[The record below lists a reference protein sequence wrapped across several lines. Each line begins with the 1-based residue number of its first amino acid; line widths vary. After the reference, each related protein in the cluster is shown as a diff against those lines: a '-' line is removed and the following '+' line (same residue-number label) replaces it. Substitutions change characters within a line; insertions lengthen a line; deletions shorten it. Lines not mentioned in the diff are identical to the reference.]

1 MIKNLKARRLSRI
14 ITEKYKKLDKCDK
27 IKIIKKIINKK
38 KKTKLI
44 NRSDIMTIV
53 KPSTLPGFMEL
64 LPKDQILFNEM
75 KDIIRKNFEKHGF
88 LPIDTPVIEK
98 SEVLLAKG
106 GGETEKQIYRFSKG
120 DTDMSLR
127 FDLTVPLAR
136 YTVEHMNDL
145 SFPFKRYQIGKV
157 YRGEKAQKGRF
168 REFYQCDIDTIGM
181 GELSLVNDA
190 EFPVVIFHTFKDLGF
205 TDFTIHLNNRK
216 ILKGFFSSLGIEDSM
231 NVLRTVD
238 KLDKIGEEK
247 VLEELGENGIG
258 RDSGEKILEFIKI
271 DGTVDEILEQLK
283 DLKIEDEIFQ
293 EGLDEL
299 TQVIGYM
306 RDFGIDEDCFDIDLK
321 IARGLDYY
329 TGTVYET
336 TLDNYPKI
344 GSVCSGG
351 RYEDLAS
358 YYTDKTLP
366 GVGISIGLSRL
377 FYQLNEAKII
387 SSEEK
392 SLVDLLIIPMD
403 DCVHDGIKLLN
414 ELREKGVRVSVYT
427 EFAKLKKKFKY
438 ADQTKVDYVIVLGEE
453 EIKSRKYS
461 LKDMKT
467 GDQVDVTFDELVER
481 FKK

>member
-1 MIKNLKARRLSRI
+1 
-14 ITEKYKKLDKCDK
+14 
-27 IKIIKKIINKK
+27 
-38 KKTKLI
+38 
-44 NRSDIMTIV
+44 MTIV

-231 NVLRTVD
+231 NALRTVD
-238 KLDKIGEEK
+238 KLDKIGEES

-271 DGTVDEILEQLK
+271 KGTVDEILEQLRE
-283 DLKIEDEIFQ
+283 LKIEDEIFQ

-299 TQVIGYM
+299 TQVVGYM

-358 YYTDKTLP
+358 YYTDKALP

-403 DCVHDGIKLLN
+403 DCIHDGIKLLS

-453 EIKSRKYS
+453 EIKTRKYS
-461 LKDMKT
+461 LKDMRS
-467 GDQVDVTFDELVER
+467 GDQEEVTFDELVDR

>member
-1 MIKNLKARRLSRI
+1 
-14 ITEKYKKLDKCDK
+14 
-27 IKIIKKIINKK
+27 
-38 KKTKLI
+38 
-44 NRSDIMTIV
+44 MTIV

-238 KLDKIGEEK
+238 KLDKIGEES

-271 DGTVDEILEQLK
+271 KGSVDEILEQLR
-283 DLKIEDEIFQ
+283 DLKIKDEIFQ

-299 TQVIGYM
+299 TQVVGYM

-392 SLVDLLIIPMD
+392 FLVDLLIIPMD
-403 DCVHDGIKLLN
+403 DCIHDGIKLLS

-453 EIKSRKYS
+453 EIKTRKYS

-467 GDQVDVTFDELVER
+467 GDQEEVTFDELVER

>member
-1 MIKNLKARRLSRI
+1 
-14 ITEKYKKLDKCDK
+14 
-27 IKIIKKIINKK
+27 
-38 KKTKLI
+38 
-44 NRSDIMTIV
+44 MTIV

-64 LPKDQILFNEM
+64 LPKDQMLFNEM

-271 DGTVDEILEQLK
+271 DGTVDEILEQLR

-358 YYTDKTLP
+358 YYTDKALP

-377 FYQLNEAKII
+377 FYQLNEANII

-403 DCVHDGIKLLN
+403 DCVHDGIKLLS

-467 GDQVDVTFDELVER
+467 GDQEEVTFDELVER

>member
-1 MIKNLKARRLSRI
+1 
-14 ITEKYKKLDKCDK
+14 
-27 IKIIKKIINKK
+27 
-38 KKTKLI
+38 
-44 NRSDIMTIV
+44 MTIV

-238 KLDKIGEEK
+238 KLDKIGEES

-271 DGTVDEILEQLK
+271 KGSVDEILEQLR
-283 DLKIEDEIFQ
+283 DLKIKDEIFQ

-299 TQVIGYM
+299 TQVVGYM

-358 YYTDKTLP
+358 YYTDKALP

-403 DCVHDGIKLLN
+403 DCIHDGIKLLS
-414 ELREKGVRVSVYT
+414 ELRERGVRVSVYT

-453 EIKSRKYS
+453 EIKTRKYS
-461 LKDMKT
+461 LKNMHS
-467 GDQVDVTFDELVER
+467 GDQEEVTFDELVER

>member
-1 MIKNLKARRLSRI
+1 
-14 ITEKYKKLDKCDK
+14 
-27 IKIIKKIINKK
+27 
-38 KKTKLI
+38 
-44 NRSDIMTIV
+44 MTIV

-238 KLDKIGEEK
+238 KLDKIGEES

-271 DGTVDEILEQLK
+271 KGTVDEILEQLR
-283 DLKIEDEIFQ
+283 DLKIKDEIFQ

-299 TQVIGYM
+299 TQVVGYM

-358 YYTDKTLP
+358 YYTDKALP

-403 DCVHDGIKLLN
+403 DCIHDGIKLLS
-414 ELREKGVRVSVYT
+414 ELRERGVRVSVYT

-453 EIKSRKYS
+453 EIKTRKYS

-467 GDQVDVTFDELVER
+467 GDQEEVTFDELVER

>member
-1 MIKNLKARRLSRI
+1 
-14 ITEKYKKLDKCDK
+14 
-27 IKIIKKIINKK
+27 
-38 KKTKLI
+38 
-44 NRSDIMTIV
+44 MTIV

-238 KLDKIGEEK
+238 KLDKIGEES

-271 DGTVDEILEQLK
+271 KGSVDEILEQLRE
-283 DLKIEDEIFQ
+283 LKIEDEIFQ

-299 TQVIGYM
+299 TQVVGYM

-403 DCVHDGIKLLN
+403 DCIHDGIKLLS

-453 EIKSRKYS
+453 EIKTRKYS
-461 LKDMKT
+461 LKNMHS
-467 GDQVDVTFDELVER
+467 GDQEEVTFDALVER

>member
-1 MIKNLKARRLSRI
+1 
-14 ITEKYKKLDKCDK
+14 
-27 IKIIKKIINKK
+27 
-38 KKTKLI
+38 
-44 NRSDIMTIV
+44 MTIV

-216 ILKGFFSSLGIEDSM
+216 ILKGFFASLGIEDSM

-238 KLDKIGEEK
+238 KLDKIGEES
-247 VLEELGENGIG
+247 VLEELAESGV
-258 RDSGEKILEFIKI
+258 DKSSGEKILEFIKI
-271 DGTVDEILEQLK
+271 GGSVDEILEQLR
-283 DLKIEDEIFQ
+283 DLNIENEIFL
-293 EGLDEL
+293 EGLDDL
-299 TQVIGYM
+299 TQVVGYM
-306 RDFGIDEDCFDIDLK
+306 RDFGIDEDSFDIDLK

-358 YYTDKTLP
+358 YYTDKKLP

-403 DCVHDGIKLLN
+403 DCLDDGIKLLS
-414 ELREKGVRVSVYT
+414 ELREKGVKVSVYT

-461 LKDMKT
+461 LKNMKT
-467 GDQVDVTFDELVER
+467 GDQEEVTFDELVER

>member
-1 MIKNLKARRLSRI
+1 
-14 ITEKYKKLDKCDK
+14 
-27 IKIIKKIINKK
+27 
-38 KKTKLI
+38 
-44 NRSDIMTIV
+44 MTIV

-75 KDIIRKNFEKHGF
+75 NDIIRKNFEKHGF

-238 KLDKIGEEK
+238 KLDKIGEES

-271 DGTVDEILEQLK
+271 KGTVDEILEQLRA
-283 DLKIEDEIFQ
+283 LKIEDEIFQ

-299 TQVIGYM
+299 TQVVGYM

-358 YYTDKTLP
+358 YYTDKALP

-403 DCVHDGIKLLN
+403 DCIHDGIKLLS

-453 EIKSRKYS
+453 EIKTRKYS

-467 GDQVDVTFDELVER
+467 GDQEEVTFDELVER

>member
-1 MIKNLKARRLSRI
+1 
-14 ITEKYKKLDKCDK
+14 
-27 IKIIKKIINKK
+27 
-38 KKTKLI
+38 
-44 NRSDIMTIV
+44 MTIV

-238 KLDKIGEEK
+238 KLDKIGEES

-271 DGTVDEILEQLK
+271 KGTVDEILEQLRA
-283 DLKIEDEIFQ
+283 LKIEDEIFQ

-299 TQVIGYM
+299 TQVVGYM

-358 YYTDKTLP
+358 YYTDKALP

-403 DCVHDGIKLLN
+403 DCIHDGIKLLS

-453 EIKSRKYS
+453 EIKTRRYS
-461 LKDMKT
+461 LKNMKT

-481 FKK
+481 FRK

>member
-1 MIKNLKARRLSRI
+1 
-14 ITEKYKKLDKCDK
+14 
-27 IKIIKKIINKK
+27 
-38 KKTKLI
+38 
-44 NRSDIMTIV
+44 MTIV

-238 KLDKIGEEK
+238 KLDKIGEES

-271 DGTVDEILEQLK
+271 KGTVDEILEQLRA
-283 DLKIEDEIFQ
+283 LKIEDEIFQ

-299 TQVIGYM
+299 TQVVGYM

-403 DCVHDGIKLLN
+403 DCIHDGIKLLS

-453 EIKSRKYS
+453 EIKTRKYS

-467 GDQVDVTFDELVER
+467 GDQEEVTFDELVER

>member
-1 MIKNLKARRLSRI
+1 
-14 ITEKYKKLDKCDK
+14 
-27 IKIIKKIINKK
+27 
-38 KKTKLI
+38 
-44 NRSDIMTIV
+44 MTIV

-238 KLDKIGEEK
+238 KLDKIGEES

-271 DGTVDEILEQLK
+271 KGSVDEIFEQLRE
-283 DLKIEDEIFQ
+283 LKIEDEIFQ

-299 TQVIGYM
+299 TQVVGYM

-358 YYTDKTLP
+358 YYTDKVLP

-377 FYQLNEAKII
+377 FYQLNEVKII

-403 DCVHDGIKLLN
+403 DCIHDGIKLLS

-453 EIKSRKYS
+453 EIKTRKYS
-461 LKDMKT
+461 LKNMHS
-467 GDQVDVTFDELVER
+467 GDQEEVTFDELVDR

>member
-1 MIKNLKARRLSRI
+1 
-14 ITEKYKKLDKCDK
+14 
-27 IKIIKKIINKK
+27 
-38 KKTKLI
+38 
-44 NRSDIMTIV
+44 MTIV

-238 KLDKIGEEK
+238 KLDKIGEES

-271 DGTVDEILEQLK
+271 KGSVDEIFEQLRE
-283 DLKIEDEIFQ
+283 LKIEDEIFQ

-299 TQVIGYM
+299 TQVVGYM

-358 YYTDKTLP
+358 YYTDKALP

-403 DCVHDGIKLLN
+403 DCIHDGIKLLS
-414 ELREKGVRVSVYT
+414 ELREKGVRVSAYT

-453 EIKSRKYS
+453 EIKTRKYS
-461 LKDMKT
+461 LKNMHS
-467 GDQVDVTFDELVER
+467 GDQEEVTFDELVER

>member
-1 MIKNLKARRLSRI
+1 
-14 ITEKYKKLDKCDK
+14 
-27 IKIIKKIINKK
+27 
-38 KKTKLI
+38 
-44 NRSDIMTIV
+44 MTIV

-238 KLDKIGEEK
+238 KLDKIGEES

-271 DGTVDEILEQLK
+271 KGTVDEILEQLR
-283 DLKIEDEIFQ
+283 DLKIEDEIFL

-299 TQVIGYM
+299 TQVVGYM

-403 DCVHDGIKLLN
+403 DCIHDGIKLLS

-453 EIKSRKYS
+453 EIKTRKYS
-461 LKDMKT
+461 LKNMHS
-467 GDQVDVTFDELVER
+467 GDQEEVTFDELVER

>member
-1 MIKNLKARRLSRI
+1 
-14 ITEKYKKLDKCDK
+14 
-27 IKIIKKIINKK
+27 
-38 KKTKLI
+38 
-44 NRSDIMTIV
+44 MTIV

-238 KLDKIGEEK
+238 KLDKIGEES

-271 DGTVDEILEQLK
+271 KGSVDEILEQLRE
-283 DLKIEDEIFQ
+283 LKIEDEIFQ

-299 TQVIGYM
+299 TQVVGYM

-358 YYTDKTLP
+358 YYTDKALP

-403 DCVHDGIKLLN
+403 DCIHDGIKLLS

-453 EIKSRKYS
+453 EIKTRKYS
-461 LKDMKT
+461 LKDMRS
-467 GDQVDVTFDELVER
+467 GDQEEVTFDELVDR

>member
-1 MIKNLKARRLSRI
+1 
-14 ITEKYKKLDKCDK
+14 
-27 IKIIKKIINKK
+27 
-38 KKTKLI
+38 
-44 NRSDIMTIV
+44 MTIV

-216 ILKGFFSSLGIEDSM
+216 ILKGFFASLGIEDSM

-238 KLDKIGEEK
+238 KLDKIGEES
-247 VLEELGENGIG
+247 VLKELGENGIG
-258 RDSGEKILEFIKI
+258 RNSGEKILEFIKI
-271 DGTVDEILEQLK
+271 KGTVDEILEQLRE
-283 DLKIEDEIFQ
+283 LKIEDEIFQ

-299 TQVIGYM
+299 TQVIAYM
-306 RDFGIDEDCFDIDLK
+306 RDFGIEEDCFDIDLK

-358 YYTDKTLP
+358 YYTDKALP

-403 DCVHDGIKLLN
+403 DCIHDGIKLLS

-453 EIKSRKYS
+453 EIKTRKYS

-467 GDQVDVTFDELVER
+467 GDQEEVTFDELVDR

>member
-1 MIKNLKARRLSRI
+1 
-14 ITEKYKKLDKCDK
+14 
-27 IKIIKKIINKK
+27 
-38 KKTKLI
+38 
-44 NRSDIMTIV
+44 MTIV

-238 KLDKIGEEK
+238 KLDKIGEES

-271 DGTVDEILEQLK
+271 KGSVDEILEQLRE
-283 DLKIEDEIFQ
+283 LKIEDEIFQ

-299 TQVIGYM
+299 TQVVGYM

-358 YYTDKTLP
+358 YYTDKALP

-403 DCVHDGIKLLN
+403 DCIHDGIKLLS

-453 EIKSRKYS
+453 EIKTRKYS
-461 LKDMKT
+461 LKNMHS
-467 GDQVDVTFDELVER
+467 GDQEEVTFDELVER
-481 FKK
+481 FRK

>member
-1 MIKNLKARRLSRI
+1 
-14 ITEKYKKLDKCDK
+14 
-27 IKIIKKIINKK
+27 
-38 KKTKLI
+38 
-44 NRSDIMTIV
+44 MTIV

-238 KLDKIGEEK
+238 KLDKIGEES

-271 DGTVDEILEQLK
+271 KGSVDEIFEQLRE
-283 DLKIEDEIFQ
+283 LKIEDEIFQ

-299 TQVIGYM
+299 TQVVGYM

-403 DCVHDGIKLLN
+403 DCIHDGIKLLS

-453 EIKSRKYS
+453 EIKTRKYS

-467 GDQVDVTFDELVER
+467 GDQEEVTFDELVER